1 MRGELRVDRDTKI
14 VLTLIVILLAALL
27 CKPFF
32 IAKPVT
38 AYNTTAD
45 DAYYHADEA
54 YYLADE
60 ALEKAKKAYSYADE
74 AYSHADSAYYRAE
87 EAHKKADE
95 ASSRAYRA
103 ESRTDEAYKKAEEA
117 WDKARVAE
125 DNAYYYAERA
135 EGNAYWRMKRELP
148 KAEIFEAIGFLIRSN
163 REDLVKLGEKLEIAV
178 STLEELVKEFEEARQ
193 VEE

>member
-1 MRGELRVDRDTKI
+1 MRGELMVDRYTKI

-54 YYLADE
+54 
-60 ALEKAKKAYSYADE
+60 LEKAKKAYSYADE

-87 EAHKKADE
+87 EA
-95 ASSRAYRA
+95 SNRAYRA
-103 ESRTDEAYKKAEEA
+103 KSRADEAYEKAEEA
-117 WDKARVAE
+117 WDKARVAQ

-178 STLEELVKEFEEARQ
+178 STLEELLKEFEEARQ

>member
-1 MRGELRVDRDTKI
+1 MMPIT
-14 VLTLIVILLAALL
+14 
-27 CKPFF
+27 
-32 IAKPVT
+32 
-38 AYNTTAD
+38 
-45 DAYYHADEA
+45 HADEA

-60 ALEKAKKAYSYADE
+60 ALEKTKKAYSYADE

-103 ESRTDEAYKKAEEA
+103 ESRADEAYEKAEEA

-125 DNAYYYAERA
+125 
-135 EGNAYWRMKRELP
+135 GNAYRRMKRELP
-148 KAEIFEAIGFLIRSN
+148 KAEIFEAFGFLIRSN